1 MKHIMIRI
9 MTEDYDAW
17 LKVHYE
23 FTETRKTYGMTDGP
37 VYRDIDNPNAALFH
51 IMVDDVPRAMEWFKS
66 PLFKEATARAKV
78 TGREFYFAERQP

>member
-51 IMVDDVPRAMEWFKS
+51 IMVVDVPRAMEWFKS

-78 TGREFYFAERQP
+78 IGREFYLAERQP